1 MNGIAICFLCLFVY
15 APLVTYQAPPP
26 PKEPLRQEE
35 VFVRI
40 QDNVKNIQKVKLFL
54 EQVKSASPLLSKI
67 SSNANALN
75 DVVTRRKIKLTREY
89 LMSLTLDA
97 FALQLIAYELKNL
110 KTFDETSTQKV
121 VRRLQEVASDLE
133 LKFRYI
139 NKIASSNGDSGNRS
153 SNHASLVFR
162 GIGQPDDLFFHSKS
176 GIAAPRML
184 SVSTQ
189 LDDLPALEVDVIVNT
204 RDSNGTVVNG
214 YAVWY
219 VPNFLEDSAEFYN
232 SFGSLTSPMKKSLAV
247 GNYKMWTRAPDGSL
261 GEKTPV
267 NPGDDN
273 KKEMR
278 VDLLIPRGV
287 QDD

>member
-75 DVVTRRKIKLTREY
+75 DVVTSRKIKLTREY

-121 VRRLQEVASDLE
+121 VRRLQEV
-133 LKFRYI
+133 
-139 NKIASSNGDSGNRS
+139 
-153 SNHASLVFR
+153 
-162 GIGQPDDLFFHSKS
+162 
-176 GIAAPRML
+176 
-184 SVSTQ
+184 
-189 LDDLPALEVDVIVNT
+189 
-204 RDSNGTVVNG
+204 
-214 YAVWY
+214 
-219 VPNFLEDSAEFYN
+219 
-232 SFGSLTSPMKKSLAV
+232 
-247 GNYKMWTRAPDGSL
+247 
-261 GEKTPV
+261 
-267 NPGDDN
+267 
-273 KKEMR
+273 
-278 VDLLIPRGV
+278 
-287 QDD
+287 